1 MSKLKARSL
10 SALTA
15 LAAAALCVGGAQA
28 ALAQSTSDQ
37 TPQSGTGATQPNTTG
52 SPTGTPPPTQP
63 SPSAAQP
70 NAPAASAPAPA
81 PVTSAPTPAAPATA
95 TNKVTYTGLIDAY
108 YLFQFNN
115 PRHLPQNNLGAP
127 LYDVRHNQPSLALA
141 ELNIA
146 KAANPNQLGFKAT
159 LIAGDTADIN
169 HGGIGVDSSTFQE
182 ARFKNIQ
189 QLYATYGLKG
199 GAGIDFG
206 KFYTPFG
213 YEVTESNANYNYS
226 RSDVYS
232 VLLPFYHA
240 GFRAYTPSYKG
251 LVLTGYIVNSLNDTA
266 NEGVH
271 DDNGDKA
278 FLGQINYT
286 APSGKFV
293 FIENVGYSR
302 DKNVGNFFT
311 LENASSGVYDTDKT
325 TLSDTDF
332 TYNVDANDLIGLNYV
347 YRNDDGS
354 YTAPIAT
361 PGGSLAVGPRAVSD
375 DPHTATVSNGYAVYL
390 RRQFTPKDA
399 VALRYSGLT
408 QSFSGSHLRLYD
420 ITGTFEIKNSSQFL
434 TRFEYVHDNANANI
448 YSGADGTGTSGDD
461 TLVNP
466 KKDQDTISASEVF
479 TF

>member
-108 YLFQFNN
+108 YLFQFTN
-115 PRHLPQNNLGAP
+115 PRHLPQNNLTAP
-127 LYDVRHNQPSLALA
+127 NYDVRHNQPTLSLA

-354 YTAPIAT
+354 YTLPTAT
-361 PGGSLAVGPRAVSD
+361 PGGDLAVGPRAASD
-375 DPHTATVSNGYAVYL
+375 DPHTATVSNGYAAYL

-408 QSFSGSHLRLYD
+408 QSFSGSHFRLYD
-420 ITGTFEIKNSSQFL
+420 ITGTFEIKNSTQFL
-434 TRFEYVHDNANANI
+434 TRFEYVHDNANQDLYVGGN
-448 YSGADGTGTSGDD
+448 GEFD
-461 TLVNP
+461 
-466 KKDQDTISASEVF
+466 KKNQDTISASEVF